1 MKLEQQDR
9 KNLNMNMKLPAQIVL
24 FTVCLLIS
32 CQSLATESST
42 EPHKDSIQ
50 IKDPIIQAY
59 KDLVYNQKPPRPQPG
74 IGYGIDP
81 DTGKF
86 NHPKATPLVQDPPAF
101 DGQLTYWD
109 PNSYISNMEV
119 IGIYPQIAAPFHS
132 WQNIVDFYTR

>member
-1 MKLEQQDR
+1 
-9 KNLNMNMKLPAQIVL
+9 MKLPAQIVL

-50 IKDPIIQAY
+50 TKDPIIQAY
-59 KDLVYNQKPPRPQPG
+59 NGLVYNQKPPRPQPG